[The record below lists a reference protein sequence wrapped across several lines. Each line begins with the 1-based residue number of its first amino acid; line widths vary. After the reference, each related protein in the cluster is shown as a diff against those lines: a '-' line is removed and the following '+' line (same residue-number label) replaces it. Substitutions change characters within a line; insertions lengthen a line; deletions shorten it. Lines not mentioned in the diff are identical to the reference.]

1 MKRKVT
7 NHIFDATHG
16 GYITL
21 SRTIAK
27 QLLEHI
33 SEYDHCSFYWSLLL
47 QANYGETCTQEGILL
62 KRGEIIINV
71 QELMNTTG
79 WKRSKIY
86 KELKMM
92 EQEHL
97 LQRLDDTDRHYLLL
111 MYEEHCGR
119 AVRKEEHQ
127 PTLTPEE
134 NQTEKGFLLFFDFY
148 HFTTETPSLDKEMA
162 FREWKKL
169 SMKERDEAL
178 RNVERY
184 SKAITNRDHV
194 KKACNYLRDKCFKF

>member
-1 MKRKVT
+1 MKKLT
-7 NHIFDATHG
+7 KQIFDATYG
-16 GYITL
+16 GYIVMSRNSAKLLL
-21 SRTIAK
+21 SN
-27 QLLEHI
+27 I
-33 SEYDHCSFYWSLLL
+33 SAYDHDSFYLRLLVD
-47 QANYGETCTQEGILL
+47 ANYSEGYTQKGIVV

-71 QELMNTTG
+71 QELMHITH
-79 WKRSKIY
+79 WKRTKVY
-86 KELKMM
+86 EELKML
-92 EQEHL
+92 EQEQL
-97 LQRLDDTDRHYLLL
+97 LQHIDDDVYGHYQLL